1 MAQTSSDNP
10 RQTDPRAQ
18 VLRGTDAARDLAALD
33 AGGGADTG
41 SLDLTEQIEAL
52 LGEIEQASAAA
63 DPWGDAPQR
72 AAERAAEE
80 RERTVEPSQK
90 LLAKVRDAAAMSG
103 VTPGALISDDGAD
116 PVPPSPQAATPA
128 VFDDAAEPA
137 TATAASV
144 PVAAAND
151 AQDGFPGEPGSQAI
165 DALDEALE
173 AALNESD
180 SSTSP
185 EVPALAGDA
194 VPAPLEAPAP
204 APSSP
209 EPPDAATQ
217 AVITTPHAAEQAVD
231 EASTLAAELD
241 AALKEAGDA
250 LERIVPP
257 EDPPAQLEANSAG
270 NEQVPAAAAER
281 VEPALA
287 APSQPDSASPHESAK
302 PNTVKAH
309 WTNSGGAPATPPPV
323 DAPAET
329 PAAEA
334 APAAELNAEDL
345 DSALAAQAEELE
357 EASRAAE
364 APPPASAPLEEAP
377 ALEPSGAAAEL
388 ATEAPSE
395 AVPSP
400 SAAAHATQAAPAPAS
415 AHATMGAT
423 SNATRAPAAHATTA
437 QPAPAAAEAKKQ
449 PAWAALRPLLAKV
462 KAPVRKAG
470 DLIAAPLA
478 LLPVSARD
486 IVAYLAAVTIFNAAA
501 VWAYMLFI
509 HQPVL
514 PPPAHDAPALHSTEP
529 APKSHGD
536 PHAEG
541 ATGGHDAGH
550 GDDHVASASHSSS
563 GHEPAGHG
571 ASDDHAAPGK
581 HAPEHETTPAAH
593 PAPSEGHGASEAAHG
608 TAHGEPEPH

>member
-18 VLRGTDAARDLAALD
+18 VLRGADAARDIAALD
-33 AGGGADTG
+33 GGGGADTG

-63 DPWGDAPQR
+63 DPWGDAPRR
-72 AAERAAEE
+72 AAERAADE

-116 PVPPSPQAATPA
+116 PVPPSPPAAAPEVADEAT
-128 VFDDAAEPA
+128 EPA

-144 PVAAAND
+144 PDAAAND
-151 AQDGFPGEPGSQAI
+151 VQDALPEEPVSQAI

-173 AALNESD
+173 AALNESEA
-180 SSTSP
+180 STTS

-209 EPPDAATQ
+209 EPSDAATQ

-257 EDPPAQLEANSAG
+257 EDPPAQPEATSSA
-270 NEQVPAAAAER
+270 NEQAAAPVVEPVKPALAAAAE
-281 VEPALA
+281 A
-287 APSQPDSASPHESAK
+287 DSASPHALAK
-302 PNTVKAH
+302 PDTAKAH
-309 WTNSGGAPATPPPV
+309 WTNSGGASATPPPV
-323 DAPAET
+323 EAAAQA
-329 PAAEA
+329 PAAEP
-334 APAAELNAEDL
+334 APGAELNAEDL
-345 DSALAAQAEELE
+345 DAALAAQAEELE
-357 EASRAAE
+357 EASRVAE
-364 APPPASAPLEEAP
+364 APPPASAPVEEAP
-377 ALEPSGAAAEL
+377 ASEPAGSAGDMV
-388 ATEAPSE
+388 TEAPAE

-400 SAAAHATQAAPAPAS
+400 SAAAHATQATPAPAS
-415 AHATMGAT
+415 AHTTTGAT
-423 SNATRAPAAHATTA
+423 SNATRAAAAHATTA
-437 QPAPAAAEAKKQ
+437 QPAPAAAEQKKQ

-536 PHAEG
+536 PHAG
-541 ATGGHDAGH
+541 GKTGEHDAGH
-550 GDDHVASASHSSS
+550 GDDHAASASHSSS

-581 HAPEHETTPAAH
+581 HAPDHETTPPAH
-593 PAPSEGHGASEAAHG
+593 PAASEGHGASEAAHG
-608 TAHGEPEPH
+608 AAHGEPAPH